1 MNADELTDRLIAAHG
16 SVDLCAMTD
25 GGFSKGDL
33 DSLSRAA
40 AELSNAPIYIREEA
54 IMSPLQFRAAARKL
68 VAQHKCR
75 LLVVDYVQ
83 LMEPSNRTDSR
94 ERQVAECSRTIKT
107 TATALGIPI
116 IVLAQ
121 LNDDG
126 RSRES
131 RAIEQDSIVFAIL
144 EENDGK
150 HYLNLKYTRLCP
162 STRIRLTFRKEYTRF
177 EQVVRSD
184 VA

>member
-1 MNADELTDRLIAAHG
+1 MNADELMDRLIASHG
-16 SVDLCAMTD
+16 RVDMSAMSD
-25 GGFSKGDL
+25 GG
-33 DSLSRAA
+33 LSQRDMTRLVRAA
-40 AELSNAPIYIREEA
+40 AELSNAPIYIRDEA

-68 VAQHKCR
+68 TAQHKCR

-107 TATALGIPI
+107 TAGELGVPI

-131 RAIEQDSIVFAIL
+131 RAIEQDSDIFAII
-144 EENDGK
+144 EEQDGR
-150 HYLNLKYTRLCP
+150 HYLNLKYTRSCP
-162 STRIRLTFRKEYTRF
+162 RARIPLTFRKEYSRF
-177 EQVVRSD
+177 E
-184 VA
+184 